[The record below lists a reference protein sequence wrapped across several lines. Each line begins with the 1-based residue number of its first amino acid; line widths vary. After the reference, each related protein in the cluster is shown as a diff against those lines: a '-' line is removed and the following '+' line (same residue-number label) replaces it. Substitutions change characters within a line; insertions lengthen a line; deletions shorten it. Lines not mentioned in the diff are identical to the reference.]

1 MADPQRVESEK
12 QPERPTPDTWGRQI
26 VGALI
31 GAAVAWVLTM
41 WARQAGWIEGN
52 PVRYV
57 MWGAVIGGLV
67 GAIENLE
74 AAGRKLTRRD
84 VRWLNALVG
93 VLGMAVVSAV
103 IYGLSFVIGFLVRLV
118 MGS

>member
-1 MADPQRVESEK
+1 MADPKRVESEK
-12 QPERPTPDTWGRQI
+12 RPERPAPDTWGRQI

-31 GAAVAWVLTM
+31 GAAVAWVLSA
-41 WARQAGWIEGN
+41 WARQAGWIAGD
-52 PVRYV
+52 PIRHV
-57 MWGAVIGGLV
+57 MWGAVIGGLI
-67 GAIENLE
+67 GAVENLE
-74 AAGRKLTRRD
+74 AAGRRLTRRD
-84 VRWLNALVG
+84 SRWLNALVG